1 MTSYKKKYLINQYQI
16 RKWYQ
21 YEFKIWQRF
30 FLDFMIFLVPS
41 TGTLHSLRDLS
52 LKIYVNLDNFLGNN
66 FHTTLLVLT
75 FSSLPKTLFNI
86 ATPKSHHKMP
96 ALIQQTTNVY
106 LNFAPFIINRGC
118 KTDIKRSV
126 HIGVFSQCFL
136 LLEDN
141 DLALSQP

>member
-1 MTSYKKKYLINQYQI
+1 
-16 RKWYQ
+16 
-21 YEFKIWQRF
+21 
-30 FLDFMIFLVPS
+30 MIFLVPS

-75 FSSLPKTLFNI
+75 FSSLI

-126 HIGVFSQCFL
+126 HIGFFSQCFL
-136 LLEDN
+136 LSCLKPTINIVTFNLELQMCRKN
-141 DLALSQP
+141 LNLSTSPTLPSFNLSLQEF

>member
-52 LKIYVNLDNFLGNN
+52 EDLCKFGQFPWQQFPYNIISVNIFISAKN
-66 FHTTLLVLT
+66 TV
-75 FSSLPKTLFNI
+75 I

>member
-1 MTSYKKKYLINQYQI
+1 
-16 RKWYQ
+16 
-21 YEFKIWQRF
+21 
-30 FLDFMIFLVPS
+30 MIFLVPS

-75 FSSLPKTLFNI
+75 FSSLPKTLLLQ
-86 ATPKSHHKMP
+86 HKMP

-106 LNFAPFIINRGC
+106 LNFALFIINRGC

-126 HIGVFSQCFL
+126 HIGFFSQCFL
-136 LLEDN
+136 LSCLKPTINIVTFNLELQMCRKN
-141 DLALSQP
+141 LNLSTSPTLPSFNLSLQEF

>member
-1 MTSYKKKYLINQYQI
+1 
-16 RKWYQ
+16 
-21 YEFKIWQRF
+21 
-30 FLDFMIFLVPS
+30 MIFLVPS
-41 TGTLHSLRDLS
+41 TCTLHSLREDLCKFGQFPWQQFPYNIIS
-52 LKIYVNLDNFLGNN
+52 VNIFISAKN
-66 FHTTLLVLT
+66 TV
-75 FSSLPKTLFNI
+75 I

-126 HIGVFSQCFL
+126 HIGFFSQCFL